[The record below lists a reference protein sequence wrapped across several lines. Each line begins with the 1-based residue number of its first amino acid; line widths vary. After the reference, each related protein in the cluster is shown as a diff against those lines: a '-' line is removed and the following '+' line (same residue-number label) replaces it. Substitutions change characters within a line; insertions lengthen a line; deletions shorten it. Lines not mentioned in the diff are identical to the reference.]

1 MEVYSIAEGKEC
13 CHAPLA
19 SFNVRLADGTS
30 SAAAMPRR
38 KNTSCWIGPHS
49 RPEGWSISTQPF
61 R

>member
-1 MEVYSIAEGKEC
+1 MGLHSIAEVKEC

-49 RPEGWSISTQPF
+49 ASRTLIYINATLP
-61 R
+61 